1 MTRNEILAEVKAA
14 GLEKTIFAG
23 EGRNYTNV
31 KTEILLEYLADYKKY
46 LADCKKCPCEECT
59 CEKEVVV
66 AKTESNNIFET
77 AVLMVLTLLHND
89 GKLAGL
95 LNKMGLEVSK
105 LNK

>member
-1 MTRNEILAEVKAA
+1 MTRNEVLAEVKAA
-14 GLEKTIFAG
+14 GLEKTVFAG

-31 KTEILLEYLADYKKY
+31 KTEILLEYLANY
-46 LADCKKCPCEECT
+46 KKCPCEECI